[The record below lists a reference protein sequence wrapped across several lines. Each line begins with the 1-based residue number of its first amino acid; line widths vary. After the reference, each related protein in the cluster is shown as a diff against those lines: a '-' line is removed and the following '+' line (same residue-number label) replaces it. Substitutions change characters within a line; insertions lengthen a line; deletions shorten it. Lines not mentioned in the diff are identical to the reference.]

1 MASFLEVST
10 MAPESEYL
18 VLVLFPILANGVSLT
33 KRLHLSG
40 FLLPYLKKG
49 DKVYPAYFT
58 GFSEPLIRKY
68 VSVCFVNGKVV

>member
-10 MAPESEYL
+10 MASESEYL
-18 VLVLFPILANGVSLT
+18 VLVLFPILASGVSLA

-40 FLLPYLKKG
+40 FLLPYLKNG
-49 DKVYPAYFT
+49 DKVYPTYFT

-68 VSVCFVNGKVV
+68 LPVYVL